1 MKVSDLL
8 IKVQKA
14 EEAVTKRE
22 TTLSKQIARELQQRE
37 FLITKGVDLTIKNP
51 EFPYINNNDLYY
63 KICDWEDSK
72 EAVENSKK
80 LLEEKK
86 RILNTWKERLNEA
99 KKKENL
105 WIKEIPE
112 SMKTMK
118 EELVNRWDEHD
129 FGRKEILTTLYNK
142 LGFTEFMK
150 DHSYSDYKMI
160 HTCEREIH
168 EENEKSADF
177 LIIDLYN
184 RVHAITGDVTDWSG
198 ICYKDGS
205 LNGIVY
211 GKLGKVKVDSIY
223 AGGYNIQ
230 RLHVR
235 VLVNVI

>member
-37 FLITKGVDLTIKNP
+37 FLITKGVDLTGKDPQLAYKNS
-51 EFPYINNNDLYY
+51 DLYWE
-63 KICDWEDSK
+63 ICKWRDYN
-72 EAVENSKK
+72 EAVENSEK
-80 LLEEKK
+80 LLDEKN
-86 RILNTWKERLNEA
+86 RVLNTWKERLNEA
-99 KKKENL
+99 KKKENI

-118 EELVNRWDEHD
+118 EELVNRWDEYD
-129 FGRKEILTTLYNK
+129 FERKEILTTAYNK
-142 LGFTEFMK
+142 LGYNKFMK

-160 HTCEREIH
+160 NTCKREIH

-205 LNGIVY
+205 LNGFVY
-211 GKLGKVKVDSIY
+211 GKLGKVKVDSIC

-235 VLVNVI
+235 VLVKEI

>member
-51 EFPYINNNDLYY
+51 EFPYINNNDLYW
-63 KICDWEDSK
+63 KICDWEHSK

-80 LLEEKK
+80 VLEEKI
-86 RILNTWKERLNEA
+86 RILNTWKERLAEA
-99 KKKENL
+99 KKKENI

-118 EELVNRWDEHD
+118 EELVNRWDEYD
-129 FGRKEILTTLYNK
+129 LERKERLITAYNE
-142 LGFTEFMK
+142 LGWDKFIK
-150 DHSYSDYKMI
+150 KYSYSAYQMI
-160 HTCEREIH
+160 HTTKSEIH
-168 EENEKSADF
+168 EENMKSADS

-184 RVHAITGDVTDWSG
+184 RVHAITGEVTDWTG

-230 RLHVR
+230 RFHVR
-235 VLVNVI
+235 VLVKEI